1 MILNNLELE
10 PELEPSL
17 SLARRLKEKDYGF
30 DLMGACE
37 QNTYQ
42 TPVLLCLYS
51 IRSNPIYSIIVCSV
65 YILLHLDLICRT

>member
-1 MILNNLELE
+1 MEVKGSIELE

-17 SLARRLKEKDYGF
+17 SLARSLKEKDYGF

-42 TPVLLCLYS
+42 TPV
-51 IRSNPIYSIIVCSV
+51 
-65 YILLHLDLICRT
+65 